1 MNFEQLNLLPQI
13 LQALKTQGYENP
25 TPIQEQAIPH
35 LLAGRDL
42 FGSAQ
47 TGTGKTAA
55 FSIPL
60 LQLLSVNQDN
70 NTQRGIRA
78 LVLAPTRELAIQ
90 ISESLRLYG
99 SNLPLKHTVIYGGVS
114 QRAQTDALRKG
125 VDILVATP
133 GRLLDLINQRFIRLD
148 KIEMLVLDE
157 ADRMLDMGFINDI
170 RKVIAMM
177 PVKRQTILFSATLP
191 QEIRSLVAKTLHEP
205 VHIEL
210 SHASSSAE
218 TVQHSMYF
226 VDKLNKRDLLHHIL
240 TTDTVDRALV
250 FTRTKHGADK
260 LAMALG
266 KKGIRTEAI
275 HGNKSQVQ
283 RQRALNDF
291 KNRKLRILVAT
302 DVASRGIDVD
312 DLSHVINYDL
322 PETPETYVH
331 RIGRTGRAGAAG
343 IALSFCGRDEM
354 GLLKD
359 IHRHLK
365 TNIPVIGE
373 HPFLTKMPVQPIV
386 SETPAREKRSGNFSN
401 DNFRSRNKRSFS
413 GSSRRENTSRRRY

>member
-1 MNFEQLNLLPQI
+1 MHFEKLNLMPQVR
-13 LQALKTQGYENP
+13 QALKEQRYERP

-55 FSIPL
+55 FCIPM
-60 LQLLSVNQDN
+60 LQLLTGNRHDSGRN
-70 NTQRGIRA
+70 IRA

-90 ISESLRLYG
+90 ISESLRTYG
-99 SNLPLKHTVIYGGVS
+99 RHLPLKHTVVYGGVP
-114 QRAQTDALRKG
+114 QRPQTESLRRG
-125 VDILVATP
+125 ADILVATP
-133 GRLLDLINQRFIRLD
+133 GRLLDLINQRYVRLNNVE
-148 KIEMLVLDE
+148 ILVLDE

-170 RKVIAMM
+170 RKVIAML
-177 PVKRQTILFSATLP
+177 PLKRQTIFFSATLP
-191 QEIRSLVAKTLHEP
+191 NEIRSLVAKTLNNP

-210 SHASSSAE
+210 SHPNSSAE
-218 TVQHSMYF
+218 TVKHSMYF
-226 VDKLNKRDLLHHIL
+226 VDRLHKRDLLHHIL
-240 TTDTVDRALV
+240 KEDDVESALV

-260 LAMALG
+260 LVRALG
-266 KKGIRTEAI
+266 KLGIRSDAI
-275 HGNKSQVQ
+275 HGNKSQGQ

-291 KNRKLRILVAT
+291 KHKKLRVLIAT
-302 DVASRGIDVD
+302 DVASRGIDVE
-312 DLSHVINYDL
+312 DLSHVINFDL

-354 GLLKD
+354 DLLKD

-365 TNIPVIGE
+365 SNIPVINE
-373 HPFLTKMPVQPIV
+373 HPFVSKIPLKPIA
-386 SETPAREKRSGNFSN
+386 PGIPNREKRNTGF
-401 DNFRSRNKRSFS
+401 SRNKFRFRKSHSFS
-413 GSSRRENTSRRRY
+413 R

>member
-1 MNFEQLNLLPQI
+1 MNFEQLNLLPEV
-13 LQALKTQGYENP
+13 LQALKTQGYEKP

-60 LQLLSVNQDN
+60 LQLLSKNQHN
-70 NTQRGIRA
+70 AQRGIRA

-90 ISESLRLYG
+90 ISESLRIYG
-99 SNLPLKHTVIYGGVS
+99 QHLPLKHTVVYGGVS
-114 QRAQTDALRKG
+114 QRTQTDALRRG

-148 KIEMLVLDE
+148 KVEMLVLDE

-170 RKVIAMM
+170 RKVIALL
-177 PVKRQTILFSATLP
+177 PQKRQTILFSATLP
-191 QEIRSLVAKTLHEP
+191 QEIRSLVAKTLNDP

-210 SHASSSAE
+210 SHANSSAD
-218 TVQHSMYF
+218 TVEHSMYF

-240 TTDTVDRALV
+240 SGDAVERALI

-260 LAMALG
+260 LANALS
-266 KKGIRTEAI
+266 KSGIRTEAI
-275 HGNKSQVQ
+275 HGNKSQGQ

-291 KNRKLRILVAT
+291 KRNKLRVLVAT

-312 DLSHVINYDL
+312 DLSHVINFDL

-354 GLLKD
+354 DLLKD

-365 TNIPVIGE
+365 KNIPVIDE
-373 HPFLTKMPVQPIV
+373 HPFVSKIAMKPTKSESRPVENGSRRFSQP
-386 SETPAREKRSGNFSN
+386 K
-401 DNFRSRNKRSFS
+401 SRFGRNRSFH
-413 GSSRRENTSRRRY
+413 GSSRNGNSQGRGF